1 MDQRLRYEQLISEKL
16 EALPIP
22 DMADAIWARIEAQ
35 LDIDLPTDD
44 GGGTT
49 PDAPS
54 GPGMIGWGLSVVII
68 ALITAFLINKNKP
81 ALKDSTIKLPATQ
94 NEQTTPALAP
104 GTGPPPS
111 DNSRTFSNRPLE
123 QSVVNNEAPSDTTN
137 EPRVVSAA
145 PTTVD
150 SIQVAAPGVETTAA
164 TTDTIPGVK
173 KRRGVSGVTD
183 EDYRIV
189 PK

>member
-16 EALPIP
+16 ESLPIP

-35 LDIDLPTDD
+35 LDIDLPTDE

-54 GPGMIGWGLSVVII
+54 GPGMMGWGLSVVII

-81 ALKDSTIKLPATQ
+81 DLKDSNTKLPATQ

-104 GTGPPPS
+104 GTGPPPP
-111 DNSRTFSNRPLE
+111 DNSRTFSNRPRNKVLLTRKHR
-123 QSVVNNEAPSDTTN
+123 P
-137 EPRVVSAA
+137 
-145 PTTVD
+145 
-150 SIQVAAPGVETTAA
+150 IQRIGRALFLPHRQRQTAYWLQLQ
-164 TTDTIPGVK
+164 VWK
-173 KRRGVSGVTD
+173 QQ
-183 EDYRIV
+183 
-189 PK
+189 PKQRTPYQV